1 MKGSFKYIIIVLLLC
16 VLVISITLST
26 LFIKYKEQGKFNV
39 IRKNFDVVFT
49 NQYVKDDNVKLKIN
63 NDKDYLHID
72 ISNIKK
78 EVSIDVDVMNI
89 ANIDALVKNYSYSNI
104 DTNAKDNEISIYT
117 SINNGDVIKK
127 GDSKKLNIIIKNNS
141 NRSDIYYNFNI
152 NYLFEEY
159 NL

>member
-1 MKGSFKYIIIVLLLC
+1 MKKSIKIIVF
-16 VLVISITLST
+16 VITFIALIASITISVLYT
-26 LFIKYKEQGKFNV
+26 KYSEQGNFELS
-39 IRKNFDVVFT
+39 RKRFDVVFS
-49 NQYVKDDNVKLKIN
+49 NPIVNDDNITIKLDNDNKSIHVEIADVVGTKEISLDVK
-63 NDKDYLHID
+63 
-72 ISNIKK
+72 
-78 EVSIDVDVMNI
+78 NI

-104 DTNAKDNEISIYT
+104 DTNAKENEISIYT

>member
-1 MKGSFKYIIIVLLLC
+1 MKGSLKYIIIVIILI
-16 VLVISITLST
+16 VLVVSITLST

-49 NQYVKDDNVKLKIN
+49 NQYVKDNNVKLKIN

-72 ISNIKK
+72 ISNIDK
-78 EVSIDVDVMNI
+78 EASIDVDVMNI
-89 ANIDALVKNYSYSNI
+89 ANIDALVKNFSYSNI
-104 DTNAKDNEISIYT
+104 DTNARDGEIVVTT
-117 SINNGDVIKK
+117 SINNGDIIKK
-127 GDSKKLNIIIKNNS
+127 GDSKKLNIVIKNNS
-141 NRSDIYYNFNI
+141 VRKDIYYNFNI

>member
-1 MKGSFKYIIIVLLLC
+1 MKGSLKYIIIVLLLSI
-16 VLVISITLST
+16 LVISITVST
-26 LFIKYKEQGKFNV
+26 LFTKYKEQGKFNV

-49 NQYVKDDNVKLKIN
+49 NQFVKDDNVKLKIN

-78 EVSIDVDVMNI
+78 DISIDVDVKNI
-89 ANIDALVKNYSYSNI
+89 ANIDAIVKNYSYSNI
-104 DTNAKDNEISIYT
+104 STNATDGQISVYT

-127 GDSKKLNIIIKNNS
+127 GDSKKLNIVIKNNT

>member
-1 MKGSFKYIIIVLLLC
+1 MKGSLKYIMIVIVLIG
-16 VLVISITLST
+16 LVVSITLST

-49 NQYVKDDNVKLKIN
+49 NQYVKDSNVKLKIN

-72 ISNIKK
+72 ISNIDK
-78 EVSIDVDVMNI
+78 EASIDVDVMNI
-89 ANIDALVKNYSYSNI
+89 ANIDALVKNFSYSNI
-104 DTNAKDNEISIYT
+104 DTNARDGEIVVTT
-117 SINNGDVIKK
+117 SINNGDIIKK
-127 GDSKKLNIIIKNNS
+127 GDSKKLNIVIKNNS
-141 NRSDIYYNFNI
+141 VRKDIYYNFNI

>member
-104 DTNAKDNEISIYT
+104 DTNAKENEISIYT